1 MLDRTRTTMGKACV
15 ALDSCVDRV
24 TGMLAEG
31 EYDKDLASH
40 LAWLTKQLAGVT
52 DALRKLE
59 AHDKVVVAKMSPE
72 KRDELVMEYL
82 RGLTPQR
89 RTVVIAKLQEWNA
102 PGKVLAG

>member
-1 MLDRTRTTMGKACV
+1 MGKACI

-24 TGMLAEG
+24 TAMLADG

-59 AHDKVVVAKMSPE
+59 AHDAKTVGTMSPE
-72 KRDELVMEYL
+72 KRDELVMAYL
-82 RGLTPQR
+82 QGLNPQR
-89 RTVVIAKLQEWNA
+89 RAAVIQKLQA
-102 PGKVLAG
+102 MQAQGSVLA